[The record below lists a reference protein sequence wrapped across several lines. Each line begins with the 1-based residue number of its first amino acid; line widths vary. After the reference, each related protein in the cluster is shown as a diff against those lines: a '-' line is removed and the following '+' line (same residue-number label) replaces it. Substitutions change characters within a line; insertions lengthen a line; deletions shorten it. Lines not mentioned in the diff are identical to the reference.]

1 MSAPL
6 HVFATPPLL
15 GESVADGILRR
26 IAAARGQSRRFLLGC
41 PTGRTPRPIFEAMAG
56 RLAAAPADLSHVTLV
71 LMDEYLVAEHG
82 SLRYAPPDRPWSCH
96 HFARVEIAGR
106 LNAALP
112 APLRIHEAHVWFPD
126 PRDPGEFD
134 SRIADVG
141 GIDYFLLASGAGDG
155 HVAFNPP
162 GSPRDSRTRIIALSD
177 ETRRDNLQTFP
188 AFGQLDNVP
197 HHGVSVGIATITEA
211 REAAM
216 VVWGIGKG
224 KTLSRILAATRYQA
238 DWPATLIHECAGAE
252 IICDAAAQ
260 SAASVA

>member
-1 MSAPL
+1 MRASL
-6 HVFATPPLL
+6 HLFATPQVL
-15 GESVADGILRR
+15 GEHMADGILRR
-26 IAAARGQSRRFLLGC
+26 IAAARDQRRRFLLGC
-41 PTGRTPRPIFEAMAG
+41 PTGRTPRPIFEAMAS

-71 LMDEYLVAEHG
+71 LMDEYLVMDNGA
-82 SLRYAPPDRPWSCH
+82 LRYAPPDRPWSCH

-112 APLRIHEAHVWFPD
+112 PSQRIRDAHVWFPD
-126 PRDPGEFD
+126 PRDPAEYDG
-134 SRIADVG
+134 RIGDVG

-162 GSPRDSRTRIIALSD
+162 GSPRDSRTRIIALSE

-188 AFGQLDNVP
+188 AFERIENVP
-197 HHGVSVGIATITEA
+197 RHGVSVGVATITSA

-216 VVWGIGKG
+216 VVWGTGKG
-224 KTLSRILAATRYQA
+224 TTLSRILAATRYEA

-252 IICDAAAQ
+252 ILCDAAAQ
-260 SAASVA
+260 SAASAR